1 MLLCMAWILL
11 GLFGHD
17 PWKPDDA
24 TAFGSAF
31 DMLRTGDWLLP
42 QLAGM
47 PLPDHAPLFYALA
60 AAVAG
65 LFGSVMPLHDA
76 ARIAIALCL
85 GLTLWLLALTGRE
98 LYGGSFR
105 WLPVLVF
112 VGCVG
117 LWDRAHQLSPDIG
130 LLAADALAL
139 YALALAPRRPGLAG
153 VLLGIATGV
162 AFLCKGFVGPALI
175 ATTALPSEQSC
186 SPRPSKSHEL
196 RGGAAIATGR
206 RIGSCRM
213 RSSGRSRSC
222 PCGRSRGPSTRT
234 HPSPEA

>member
-1 MLLCMAWILL
+1 FFIPSYGLLTNRKSHCARNARGVLRYLRRPDLIHRMPLADPMVSPDDTTELSPSGRYRAAKQSGLVLLCMAWILL

-31 DMLRTGDWLLP
+31 DMLRTGDLLLP
-42 QLAGM
+42 QPAGM

-112 VGCVG
+112 VGCV
-117 LWDRAHQLSPDIG
+117 
-130 LLAADALAL
+130 
-139 YALALAPRRPGLAG
+139 
-153 VLLGIATGV
+153 
-162 AFLCKGFVGPALI
+162 
-175 ATTALPSEQSC
+175 
-186 SPRPSKSHEL
+186 
-196 RGGAAIATGR
+196 
-206 RIGSCRM
+206 
-213 RSSGRSRSC
+213 
-222 PCGRSRGPSTRT
+222 
-234 HPSPEA
+234 